1 MKYKYIMKYCVICVY
16 IHLYVW
22 PICWVHTLRPMGWSG
37 VCVWKCVCV
46 CVCVCLCVHPSVLSV
61 CSLFTASSND
71 FTHDA
76 TGVCAFIERVP
87 MHVPVYHTACALHHC
102 VRQCMHTVVHLLLLQ
117 FTEAGMFETVW
128 QVKYYNYNK
137 RDHCQWG
144 NSFNSIEYECKPNDT
159 RTLMWVNKEMFV
171 WWSERFFKSSAC
183 CFEMKTILWQDFPPL
198 CPQECVQAP
207 ANSFLMV
214 WNIKCSDVSS
224 LFAFIEAKI
233 KWSFMRQIFFF
244 TCSFFVTSGKP
255 QVWQELHV
263 CTLVY
268 VCESACVF
276 SYSICLHMVLVQT
289 CMYFEATERLQRV
302 SFQNPNFPQKETQSI
317 LVWLKKFF
325 RHA

>member
-1 MKYKYIMKYCVICVY
+1 M
-16 IHLYVW
+16 
-22 PICWVHTLRPMGWSG
+22 
-37 VCVWKCVCV
+37 
-46 CVCVCLCVHPSVLSV
+46 
-61 CSLFTASSND
+61 
-71 FTHDA
+71 
-76 TGVCAFIERVP
+76 
-87 MHVPVYHTACALHHC
+87 
-102 VRQCMHTVVHLLLLQ
+102 
-117 FTEAGMFETVW
+117 
-128 QVKYYNYNK
+128 
-137 RDHCQWG
+137 
-144 NSFNSIEYECKPNDT
+144 
-159 RTLMWVNKEMFV
+159 
-171 WWSERFFKSSAC
+171 
-183 CFEMKTILWQDFPPL
+183 QDFPPL

-325 RHA
+325 RHAKKWITSFSVWFNKCSNLYKNQNNCFCHCNINLEFSSVQLNSASFMLCQGWRLFLLSKQLFCWCCCHFKSLLTASMQTLVSCCYPKS

>member
-1 MKYKYIMKYCVICVY
+1 MV
-16 IHLYVW
+16 L
-22 PICWVHTLRPMGWSG
+22 
-37 VCVWKCVCV
+37 
-46 CVCVCLCVHPSVLSV
+46 LCFLSV
-61 CSLFTASSND
+61 CNLPISEKLK
-71 FTHDA
+71 
-76 TGVCAFIERVP
+76 V
-87 MHVPVYHTACALHHC
+87 
-102 VRQCMHTVVHLLLLQ
+102 
-117 FTEAGMFETVW
+117 FEE
-128 QVKYYNYNK
+128 K
-137 RDHCQWG
+137 
-144 NSFNSIEYECKPNDT
+144 
-159 RTLMWVNKEMFV
+159 M
-171 WWSERFFKSSAC
+171 
-183 CFEMKTILWQDFPPL
+183 QDFPPL

-289 CMYFEATERLQRV
+289 CMYFEATERLHRV